1 MTTIRR
7 MKVTLTKATK
17 KMKAVTSTRM
27 RAARDAALNTTMT
40 VEFTNAPTVS
50 RLT

>member
-1 MTTIRR
+1 
-7 MKVTLTKATK
+7 MKMTKATK
-17 KMKAVTSTRM
+17 KTIAVISIRM
-27 RAARDAALNTTMT
+27 RAARDAALNTTMM